1 MVRTRVMMD
10 SARPAW
16 VLLSYSL
23 LVLSPPS
30 DDDNC
35 SFFLDQSDTAAIIN
49 LVYQKLTTGII

>member
-1 MVRTRVMMD
+1 MVRTRVTMD
-10 SARPAW
+10 SARPTW
-16 VLLSYSL
+16 VLLSYNI

-35 SFFLDQSDTAAIIN
+35 RFFLDQSDTAAIIN